1 MRIVEASRVKGR
13 VAAPPSKS
21 HTVRAVLLA
30 GLAEGRSVLV
40 RPSRCE
46 DALAALDLART
57 LGARVEEQGEE
68 MALTGGPSSA
78 GGVFECGESGF
89 CLRAGTALAALFD
102 SECTVTGRGSLM
114 SRPVGPVET
123 PLRALGARCETAGG
137 LPPVSVRGPLR
148 GGVAEVDGSHGSQF
162 LSGLLMAL
170 PLCPGDSRVRVEGLR
185 SGPYVRMT
193 LACIEA
199 FGGRVEHEADLSRFR
214 IRGGQRYRATRV
226 EVEGD
231 WSGASFLLVA
241 GAVAGEA
248 EVTGLDPG
256 SLQPDRAVLSALSD
270 AGAEITWGSEALRVR
285 RGDLRAFDFDLTD
298 CPDLFPPLAVLAC
311 ACAGTS
317 VLKGVGR
324 LRTKESDRAA
334 ALVSELG
341 RLGGRLRL
349 DGDRMVIRGGPLWG
363 GEVDSGGDH
372 RIAMAGAVAG
382 LLCPNGAA
390 VVGEACVAKS
400 YPGFFDDLDSIRMES

>member
-1 MRIVEASRVKGR
+1 MRVVEASRVKGR
-13 VAAPPSKS
+13 VDAPPSKS

-30 GLAEGRSVLV
+30 ALAQGRSVLA

-46 DALAALDLART
+46 DALAALGLARA
-57 LGARVEEQGEE
+57 LGARVEDRFEE
-68 MALTGGPSSA
+68 IAVTGGAPPT
-78 GGVFECGESGF
+78 GNVLECGESGF
-89 CLRAGTALAALFD
+89 CLRAATALAALFD
-102 SECTVTGRGSLM
+102 SEFAVTGRGSLLN
-114 SRPVGPVET
+114 RPVGPVEA
-123 PLRALGARCETAGG
+123 PLGALGARCETAGG
-137 LPPVSVRGPLR
+137 FPPVSVRGPLR
-148 GGVAEVDGSHGSQF
+148 GGAAEVDGTHGSQF

-170 PLCPGDSRVRVEGLR
+170 PLCPGDSEVRVSGLR

-193 LACIEA
+193 LACVEA
-199 FGGRVEHEADLSRFR
+199 FGGRVDREADLSSFR
-214 IRGGQRYRATRV
+214 IRGGQRYRAGRV

-248 EVTGLDPG
+248 EVAGLDPG
-256 SLQPDRAVLSALSD
+256 SFQPDRAVLTALSD
-270 AGAEITWGSEALRVR
+270 AGAEITWGAEALRVR
-285 RGDLRAFDFDLTD
+285 RGDLRAFDFDATD

-311 ACAGTS
+311 ACSGTS

-324 LRTKESDRAA
+324 LRAKESDRAA

-400 YPGFFDDLDSIRMES
+400 YPGFFDDLDSIRMGP